1 MFVFRCFTGHLNL
14 PYQVSVSMLFKNVS
28 SSRRM
33 IRGASIMQTPL
44 NLQNDALVAE
54 LYGTEWKQQSGLLM
68 IDFNACIPMVSFVV
82 RVLFYTCN
90 PMFPS

>member
-1 MFVFRCFTGHLNL
+1 
-14 PYQVSVSMLFKNVS
+14 MLFKNVS
-28 SSRRM
+28 SSNM

>member
-1 MFVFRCFTGHLNL
+1 
-14 PYQVSVSMLFKNVS
+14 
-28 SSRRM
+28 
-33 IRGASIMQTPL
+33 MQTPL

-68 IDFNACIPMVSFVV
+68 IDFNACIPVVSFVV
-82 RVLFYTCN
+82 RVLVYTCN